1 MGQGG
6 AGGARPTGR
15 YIDFLEVFP
24 LFVVL
29 SFLLRTT
36 LAQPQALHVCI
47 DEAKTV
53 FTGRLGTFSVRWD
66 AEGTTPPLAMGRRY
80 GHPNYYSSLYPWLA

>member
-1 MGQGG
+1 MG
-6 AGGARPTGR
+6 GR
-15 YIDFLEVFP
+15 QVCFFCIYFSSRFSFLFLKPSFP

-66 AEGTTPPLAMGRRY
+66 AEGTTPLK
-80 GHPNYYSSLYPWLA
+80 